1 MRSWAFVL
9 VGEAIGATFPAT
21 LAPLGNV
28 LAASTGE
35 EATRILIDQGR
46 SLTGLFADVVLADG
60 SGFDVLERTRALGME
75 IPALVG
81 MPRSLG
87 LYLNRAALLGAA
99 CLPAPVVSQRI
110 VTCVKRWDKAA
121 GEDEAADELFR
132 QNHAAETGMSA
143 DEVSAH
149 IRGIL
154 EKTGCRTMA
163 AVLRRFRRDV
173 AEQEEY
179 RRRTG
184 EDLEDP
190 STRH

>member
-1 MRSWAFVL
+1 MRSWSFVL
-9 VGEAIGATFPAT
+9 VGEAIGANFATT

-28 LAASTGE
+28 LTASTGE
-35 EATRILIDQGR
+35 EATRVLIDQGR

-60 SGFDVLERTRALGME
+60 SGFDVLERARALGME
-75 IPALVG
+75 VPALVVTPRQLG
-81 MPRSLG
+81 M
-87 LYLNRAALLGAA
+87 YVNRAALLGAT
-99 CLPAPVVSQRI
+99 CLPAPVASQRI
-110 VTCVKRWDKAA
+110 VTCVKRWDRAA
-121 GEDEAADELFR
+121 AADEAADELYL

-149 IRGIL
+149 IRSIL

-163 AVLRRFRRDV
+163 AVVRRFRRDV
-173 AEQEEY
+173 AEREEY

-184 EDLEDP
+184 KDLEDP